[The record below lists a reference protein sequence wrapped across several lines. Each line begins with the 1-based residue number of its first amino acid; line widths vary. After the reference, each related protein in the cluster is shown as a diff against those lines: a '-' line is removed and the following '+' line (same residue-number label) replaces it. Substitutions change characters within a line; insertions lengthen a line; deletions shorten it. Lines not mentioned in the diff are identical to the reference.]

1 MRSYGTYDASR
12 GLTLALAAALAGL
25 ALWGAAQVGTQTTG
39 RFWIAMAIVAGAGL
53 VLALA
58 NHVGTWTKGLR
69 MRISPSTFILAFLP
83 VLVCVGWIL
92 IANQPGNGW
101 QEGRIHSWSTS
112 IGILGLVHSVGL
124 WQGVLAFGFG
134 LMLGLSFDG
143 VPAPVEE
150 AAAPAYAGPAGVPAA
165 HPGVGA
171 GRTADEP
178 VTAERRW
185 TARRGPAA
193 SPAEEGAPAEQN
205 VPAGD
210 TEHTRT
216 RMPTR

>member
-25 ALWGAAQVGTQTTG
+25 ALWGAAEVGTQTTG

-69 MRISPSTFILAFLP
+69 MRISPSTFVLAFLP

-92 IANQPGNGW
+92 IASQPGNGW
-101 QEGRIHSWSTS
+101 QEGRIHSWSDS
-112 IGILGLVHSVGL
+112 IGILGLVHTIGL

-143 VPAPVEE
+143 VPAPVEDT
-150 AAAPAYAGPAGVPAA
+150 APAYAGPAGVPAA
-165 HPGVGA
+165 HPAA
-171 GRTADEP
+171 GRAADEP

-185 TARRGPAA
+185 TARREPAA
-193 SPAEEGAPAEQN
+193 APTEENAPVEES
-205 VPAGD
+205 VPAD
-210 TEHTRT
+210 ETTRTRT
-216 RMPTR
+216 RMPTH